1 MQFDNTYF
9 NKLNDFYAECDADI
23 PPNPE
28 LIKFN
33 KDLATQLGI
42 NTKNINLTSIFSGSE
57 KPKVQTLLHKFMQ
70 DISSGISTHSLV
82 MVERFFLAK

>member
-42 NTKNINLTSIFSGSE
+42 NTKKYKSNQYLFWE
-57 KPKVQTLLHKFMQ
+57 
-70 DISSGISTHSLV
+70 
-82 MVERFFLAK
+82 

>member
-33 KDLATQLGI
+33 KDTGQI
-42 NTKNINLTSIFSGSE
+42 YIFCID
-57 KPKVQTLLHKFMQ
+57 P
-70 DISSGISTHSLV
+70 
-82 MVERFFLAK
+82 

>member
-23 PPNPE
+23 PPNPK

-33 KDLATQLGI
+33 KKLADQLGI
-42 NTKNINLTSIFSGSE
+42 DSKNIDLPKVFLEAKN
-57 KPKVQTLLHKFMQ
+57 PKVQTLLLKFMLG
-70 DISSGISTHSLV
+70 ISSGILTHSLV
-82 MVERFFLAK
+82 TVEHFFLVK